1 MGRAMSQPVD
11 AARTVSPREPDGV
24 PPNLNPAMNLHSP
37 RASIPVLVFAILGAG
52 SGRLPAQTPVA
63 KPSPDEVITLSQ
75 FDVRSERDYGYRAT
89 NSLTATRTGV
99 EIAKT
104 PLNIS
109 VITEDLLRDI
119 GAENLNEGLNLV
131 TSVSTA
137 SLGNNGRIGGS
148 GDGTRIRGFP
158 ISYVLR
164 NGYRRDRGVSIRNVE
179 RIEVVKGPVS
189 LLFGQTTPGG
199 LMNYI
204 TKRPAFSDRQSISV
218 TAGSEEQLGM
228 GVDVER
234 VLTGSVDKAEG
245 VSVRVMA
252 SRDRR
257 DFWRDFEFQNDD
269 YAIAQVGWRP
279 WKGLNL
285 LFEHEYLD
293 RESNLAQGLPR
304 THPQYQADWARAI
317 AEGRLFDANRW
328 YGSVANWMNDIQA
341 RTGNRP
347 SSVTG
352 FDRAAYPA
360 GQFGSYNLGGPDQRF
375 NSRSNSSSI
384 EADWTINDQLSLR
397 YGVNLYRV
405 GYFEKFV
412 FNDRPNA
419 DSTARIGEIASRNND
434 KVITTHQAD
443 VVFRHAS
450 RFINS
455 TVVGGVE
462 VLNDYETDR
471 RLAFNPSLGFV
482 AQGIVRPV
490 PAPGRPDQGGTLN
503 AVNSFNPAAHPPVRL
518 DLMVTSLDA
527 LASKVFVDQDRT
539 GYYASYRGAL
549 LSERL
554 QVTAGVRREE
564 VDNSRRAAISGVV
577 TTSEVADTTSSFG
590 VTYELTPGYVVFAS
604 RSESF
609 IPTTGNT
616 VTGGLVAPGEA
627 QPLLQ
632 ESGSGIEVGLKV
644 NRADNT
650 LTGTLSLFSIERENI
665 STRDLDRARADPRN
679 ADANSPDGVA
689 FPFRVEFFK
698 PAGRAEVKGV
708 DAEIVWSPL
717 RNFQLLASGTHYLDA
732 EFTDMTPLLT
742 TGVLPNPTNPNAT
755 GPTRVNAPV
764 SINGTR
770 LPRTPDWAFSAWG
783 KYTLTDGPLSG
794 LALGLGLQYRSEFVL
809 FGAVS
814 PTTGSD
820 DPYSTYDFRD
830 FRAPGYTLLDASLSY
845 SLKLFGRPVNAA
857 LSVKNVTDKEYLG
870 GSYTFG
876 EPRRFS
882 LVLRHDF

>member
-1 MGRAMSQPVD
+1 MNS
-11 AARTVSPREPDGV
+11 RTLRPLSRVLALALV
-24 PPNLNPAMNLHSP
+24 
-37 RASIPVLVFAILGAG
+37 PVL
-52 SGRLPAQTPVA
+52 SGRLPAQS
-63 KPSPDEVITLSQ
+63 SPANPPQEEIITLSQ

-109 VITEDLLRDI
+109 VLTEDLLRDI

-204 TKRPAFSDRQSISV
+204 TKRPGFADRQSVAV
-218 TAGSEEQLGM
+218 TVGSEEQLGV

-234 VLTGSVDKAEG
+234 VLLGQGGKAEG
-245 VSVRVMA
+245 LSVRVMA

-257 DFWRDFEFQNDD
+257 DFWRDYEFQDDD
-269 YAIAQVGWRP
+269 YAIAQVAWRP
-279 WKGLNL
+279 RKGINV

-304 THPQYQADWARAI
+304 NHRVYQADWARAV

-328 YGSVANWMNDIQA
+328 YGSIANWMSDIQA
-341 RTGNRP
+341 RTGSRP
-347 SSVTG
+347 PATTG
-352 FDRAAYPA
+352 FDSAAYPA
-360 GQFGSYNLGGPDQRF
+360 GRFDSYNLGGPDARF

-384 EADWTINDQLSLR
+384 EADWSVNEQLSVR
-397 YGVNLYRV
+397 YGFNLYRV
-405 GYFEKFV
+405 GYFEKFI

-419 DSTARIGEIASRNND
+419 DSTARMGETSSRNND

-443 VVFRHAS
+443 LVFRHES
-450 RFINS
+450 RLVNS
-455 TVVGGVE
+455 TLVGGVE

-471 RLAFNPSLGFV
+471 RLGFNPSQGFV
-482 AQGIVRPV
+482 AQGISRPV

-503 AVNSFNPAAHPPVRL
+503 AINSYNPSVLAPVRL
-518 DLMVTSLDA
+518 DLMITSLDV

-549 LSERL
+549 LGERL
-554 QVTAGVRREE
+554 QVSAGVRREE
-564 VDNSRRAAISGVV
+564 VDNSRRAASSGVV
-577 TTSEVADTTSSFG
+577 TTSNVADTTTSFG
-590 VTYELTPGYVVFAS
+590 VTYEVAPGYVVFAS

-627 QPLLQ
+627 KPLPQ
-632 ESGSGIEVGLKV
+632 ESGDGVELGLKV

-650 LTGTLSLFSIERENI
+650 LTGTLSLFSIARENI
-665 STRDLDRARADPRN
+665 STRDLERSRADPRN
-679 ADANSPDGVA
+679 ADANSPDGVV

-698 PAGRAEVKGV
+698 PAGRAEVNGV
-708 DAEIVWSPL
+708 DAEVVWSPQ
-717 RNFQLLASGTHYLDA
+717 RNFQLLVSGTHYLKA
-732 EFTDMTPLLT
+732 EFTDMTPLIT
-742 TGVLPNPTNPNAT
+742 TGLLPNATNPNAT
-755 GPTRVNAPV
+755 GATRVNTPV
-764 SINGTR
+764 SIDGTR
-770 LPRTPDWAFSAWG
+770 LPRTPDWSFSAWG
-783 KYTLTDGPLSG
+783 KYTLTEGPLRG
-794 LALGLGLQYRSEFVL
+794 FAIGLGLQHRTDFVL

-830 FRAPGYTLLDASLSY
+830 FRAPGYTLVDASLSY
-845 SLKLFGRPVNAA
+845 TLKVFGRPVDAA

-870 GSYTFG
+870 GTYTFG

-882 LVLRHDF
+882 LVLRHEF

>member
-1 MGRAMSQPVD
+1 MTSPTLRAL
-11 AARTVSPREPDGV
+11 PRVLAIALV
-24 PPNLNPAMNLHSP
+24 PSLTS
-37 RASIPVLVFAILGAG
+37 
-52 SGRLPAQTPVA
+52 RLPAQSSTA
-63 KPSPDEVITLSQ
+63 SPPQEEIVTLSQ

-109 VITEDLLRDI
+109 VLTEDLLRDI

-204 TKRPAFSDRQSISV
+204 TKRPGFTDRQSVSV
-218 TAGSEEQLGM
+218 TVGSEEQLGV

-234 VLTGSVDKAEG
+234 VLVGRSGKAEG

-257 DFWRDFEFQNDD
+257 DFWRDYEFQDDD
-269 YAIAQVGWRP
+269 YAIAQVAWRP
-279 WKGLNL
+279 WNGLNL
-285 LFEHEYLD
+285 LFEHEYVD

-328 YGSVANWMNDIQA
+328 YGSVANWMDDIQA
-341 RTGNRP
+341 RTGTRP
-347 SSVTG
+347 PSATG

-360 GQFGSYNLGGPDQRF
+360 GRFDSYNLGGPDQRF

-384 EADWTINDQLSLR
+384 EADWSLGERLSVR
-397 YGVNLYRV
+397 YGFNLYRV

-419 DSTARIGEIASRNND
+419 DSTARMGEIASRNND

-443 VVFRHAS
+443 VVFRHES
-450 RFINS
+450 RLVNS
-455 TVVGGVE
+455 TLVGGVE

-471 RLAFNPSLGFV
+471 RLAFNPSQGFI

-490 PAPGRPDQGGTLN
+490 PAPGRPDQGATLN
-503 AVNSFNPAAHPPVRL
+503 AVNSFNPAVQSPVRL
-518 DLMVTSLDA
+518 DLMVTSLDV

-539 GYYASYRGAL
+539 GYYASYRGGL
-549 LSERL
+549 LRDRL
-554 QVTAGVRREE
+554 QVSAGVRREE
-564 VDNSRRAAISGVV
+564 VENSRRAAISGVV
-577 TTSEVADTTSSFG
+577 TLSEVADTTTSFG
-590 VTYELTPGYVVFAS
+590 VTYEVKPGYVIFAS
-604 RSESF
+604 HSESF

-627 QPLLQ
+627 KPLPQ
-632 ESGSGIEVGLKV
+632 ETGSGLEAGLKV
-644 NRADNT
+644 NRSDNT
-650 LTGTLSLFSIERENI
+650 LTGTLSFFSIARDNI
-665 STRDLDRARADPRN
+665 STRDLDRSRSDPRN
-679 ADANSPDGVA
+679 ADPNAPDGVA
-689 FPFRVEFFK
+689 FPFRVAFFK
-698 PAGRAEVKGV
+698 PAGRAEVNGL
-708 DAEIVWSPL
+708 DAEVVWSPQ
-717 RNFQLLASGTHYLDA
+717 RNLQILMSGTHYLAA
-732 EFTDMTPLLT
+732 EFTDMTPLIT
-742 TGVLPNPTNPNAT
+742 TGLLPNAANPGAT
-755 GPTRVNAPV
+755 GSTRVNAPV
-764 SINGTR
+764 SIDGTR

-783 KYTLTDGPLSG
+783 KYTLTEGPLRG
-794 LALGLGLQYRSEFVL
+794 LSIGLGLQYRSEFVL
-809 FGAVS
+809 FGAVNS
-814 PTTGSD
+814 ATGSD
-820 DPYSTYDFRD
+820 DPYSTYDFRN
-830 FRAPGYTLLDASLSY
+830 FRAPSYTLVDASLSY
-845 SLKLFGRPVNAA
+845 TLKVFGRPVNAA
-857 LSVKNVTDKEYLG
+857 LSVKNITDKEYLG
-870 GSYTFG
+870 GTYTFG

-882 LVLRHDF
+882 LVLRHEF